1 MPQRKISQDWLC
13 PLYSGKREWLRYRR
27 AYCGGA
33 FVWVRTARAEET
45 LIKLLLSAKHEE
57 VCKRRSI
64 KGKAIKG
71 NHREQAHIQKITS
84 QQGLLLG
91 NPWAIQEKESF
102 CHVMARVAAE
112 TGLAQHCWIRRFLS
126 EQNLES
132 WNAVSLSWTTAVQR
146 SWTLWKKKGQSQSA
160 GSICPV
166 VDVQFCLKR
175 FVNWFLC
182 KSAAP
187 STSRCCS
194 LPSSPVGTALPTRFD
209 FLCSVLHSMDL
220 ANVAKELQ
228 RDKTVPSTIELQWC
242 FLMKRCL

>member
-45 LIKLLLSAKHEE
+45 LIKLLLSAKREE
-57 VCKRRSI
+57 VCKRSI

-84 QQGLLLG
+84 QRGLLLG

-112 TGLAQHCWIRRFLS
+112 TGLAQHPANTAEYGDFHLS
-126 EQNLES
+126 KILSLGTQFHSVEPQQFRGHGLQVKRKDR
-132 WNAVSLSWTTAVQR
+132 VSLRAAYV
-146 SWTLWKKKGQSQSA
+146 LW
-160 GSICPV
+160 
-166 VDVQFCLKR
+166 
-175 FVNWFLC
+175 WM
-182 KSAAP
+182 
-187 STSRCCS
+187 
-194 LPSSPVGTALPTRFD
+194 SS
-209 FLCSVLHSMDL
+209 SV
-220 ANVAKELQ
+220 
-228 RDKTVPSTIELQWC
+228 
-242 FLMKRCL
+242 